1 LILDDIIDHKRREV
15 SEANHRTPLAALKER
30 IVSRSSGLF
39 SKAIRAT
46 GRVCLI
52 AEIKKASPSRGV
64 LCADFDPAAL
74 AGLYAE
80 NGASAISVLT
90 DAKFFQGDTSHLVQ
104 ARETSR
110 LPVLRKDFIIDEY
123 QIWESAAIRA
133 DAVLLIVAA
142 LSEKQLRD
150 FLQLASH
157 VGLDALVEVHDKKQ
171 LDAALDAGARIIGIN
186 NRDLRTFTTDLQ
198 VTLQLAPEVPA
209 GHIIVSE
216 SGIHTGE
223 DVRRVR
229 QAGVDAIL
237 VGEALVTSD
246 DIPKKVRELTDDQG

>member
-1 LILDDIIDHKRREV
+1 MILDDIIDHKRREV
-15 SEANHRTPLAALKER
+15 SEAIHRTPLAALKER
-30 IVSRSSGLF
+30 IVSCSPGMF
-39 SKAIRAT
+39 STAISATDRA
-46 GRVCLI
+46 CLI

-64 LCADFDPAAL
+64 LRADFDPAAL

-80 NGASAISVLT
+80 SGASAISVLT
-90 DAKFFQGDTSHLVQ
+90 DTRYFQGDASHLAQ
-104 ARETSR
+104 AKEASR

-123 QIWESAAIRA
+123 QIWESAAIGA

-142 LSEKQLRD
+142 LSGEQLRD
-150 FLQLASH
+150 YLQLASH
-157 VGLDALVEVHDKKQ
+157 IGLDALVEVHDKKQ
-171 LDAALDAGARIIGIN
+171 LDTALDAGARIIGIN
-186 NRDLRTFTTDLQ
+186 NRDLRTFKTDLQ
-198 VTLQLAPEVPA
+198 VTMQLAPEVPD

-229 QAGVDAIL
+229 QAGANAVL

-246 DIPKKVRELTDDQG
+246 DITKKIRELTGDQG